1 MFRNLLGMVLGS
13 MQVLTTTYQTF
24 WTLLTQGFR
33 NNVQL
38 IIDVRSYVKQIH
50 LLHSIQLVCNNWFTQ
65 KRS

>member
-13 MQVLTTTYQTF
+13 MQVVTTTYQTF